1 MTAATPPL
9 RGRAR
14 PTKPGRS
21 LAGPVAVLGFLIVTW
36 WAASEQFGIDFD
48 IGELLANLTR
58 GADILAEFFPPNWAY
73 LPEIVG
79 PMIETFAMAIIASAI
94 GCTVAV
100 PFAFLA
106 SRVTTPNV
114 AVYLVD
120 RSVLNVIRALP
131 DLLYALIFVAAL
143 GIGPLPGILAL
154 ILFNIGVVAKL
165 LSETVDGVD
174 TGPIEAAR
182 ASGANRVQT
191 VRWAVFPQVLPSYVA
206 YSLYVFELNV
216 RASAVLG
223 LVGAGGIGVEINTQ
237 RQFFNYANLSVILI
251 VIFVAVLVIEQFS
264 IWLRRRLV

>member
-1 MTAATPPL
+1 MTASTVPTS
-9 RGRAR
+9 AR
-14 PTKPGRS
+14 PPKPRRS
-21 LAGPVAVLGFLIVTW
+21 LVGPVAALGFVLLTW

-48 IGELLANLTR
+48 LGELLGNLTR
-58 GADILAEFFPPNWAY
+58 GADILAEFFPPNWSY

-79 PMIETFAMAIIASAI
+79 PMLETFAMAIIASAI
-94 GCTVAV
+94 GCAVAL
-100 PFAFLA
+100 PLAFLA
-106 SRVTTPNV
+106 SRVTTPNLV
-114 AVYLVD
+114 VYLVD
-120 RSVLNVIRALP
+120 RGVLNVIRALP

-174 TGPIEAAR
+174 EGPIEATR
-182 ASGANRVQT
+182 ASGGNRIQT
-191 VRWAVFPQVLPSYVA
+191 VRWAVFPQVLPNYVA

-237 RQFFNYANLSVILI
+237 RQFFNYDNLSVILI
-251 VIFVAVLVIEQFS
+251 VIFLAVLVIEQFS

>member
-1 MTAATPPL
+1 MTASSAPTS
-9 RGRAR
+9 AR
-14 PTKPGRS
+14 PAKPRGS
-21 LAGPVAVLGFLIVTW
+21 LIGPAAALGFVLLTW

-48 IGELLANLTR
+48 IGELLGNLTR

-73 LPEIVG
+73 LPEILG
-79 PMIETFAMAIIASAI
+79 PMLETFAMAIIASAI
-94 GCTVAV
+94 GCALAV

-106 SRVTTPNV
+106 SRVTTPNLV
-114 AVYLVD
+114 VYLVD
-120 RSVLNVIRALP
+120 RGVLNVVRALP

-174 TGPIEAAR
+174 PGPIEAAR
-182 ASGANRVQT
+182 ASGGNRIQT

-251 VIFVAVLVIEQFS
+251 VIFLAVLVIEQLS
-264 IWLRRRLV
+264 IWLRRKLV

>member
-1 MTAATPPL
+1 MTASAVPAST
-9 RGRAR
+9 R
-14 PTKPGRS
+14 PTKPRRS
-21 LAGPVAVLGFLIVTW
+21 FVGPAAALAFVGVTW

-48 IGELLANLTR
+48 LGELLGNLTR

-94 GCTVAV
+94 GCAIAL
-100 PFAFLA
+100 PLAFLA
-106 SRVTTPNV
+106 SRVTTPNAV
-114 AVYLVD
+114 VYLVD
-120 RSVLNVIRALP
+120 RGVLNVVRALP

-182 ASGANRVQT
+182 AAGANRTQT

-251 VIFVAVLVIEQFS
+251 VIFVAVLLIEQLS